1 MLLDL
6 QVMLSL
12 DLQVKLSLDLQ
23 VKLWSLAMT
32 EWMMMMM
39 MMMTDKC
46 RNQCLFQCYASLRNS
61 FEYSEH

>member
-1 MLLDL
+1 M
-6 QVMLSL
+6 SL

>member
-1 MLLDL
+1 ML
-6 QVMLSL
+6 L

-39 MMMTDKC
+39 TDIC

>member
-1 MLLDL
+1 
-6 QVMLSL
+6 MLSL